1 MSGLNS
7 GDYEEGENTSMPAAR
22 PFGALSR
29 TVARSP
35 VVLNIL
41 PFRIS
46 PGRDGV
52 VLIKESSIE
61 LYSLGFSL
69 DSEYQF
75 ELLHRT
81 PTVGKIV
88 SSTIIP
94 YTVLPSSRSLV
105 GPSDTLN
112 APVTVE
118 PPMPVQHGLSQ
129 YSTSPM
135 HIDHPS
141 SLRQSQPPSTSAP
154 MKSSLNYGSDTL
166 VLVTQDRHALFVTCG
181 VQDEFLVAKS
191 IELRD
196 IVGTLTY
203 DKGLHDGASNIERK
217 RYRERDPDESYD
229 QSGDD
234 DDYSDSD
241 VSSVSDTDSTV
252 EDIACRI
259 KALGK
264 SIHADRL

>member
-1 MSGLNS
+1 MSAISPGEN
-7 GDYEEGENTSMPAAR
+7 EEGETESRKAAR
-22 PFGALSR
+22 PFAALSR

-41 PFRIS
+41 PFRIG

-61 LYSLGFSL
+61 LYSLRWTAES
-69 DSEYQF
+69 DYQF
-75 ELLHRT
+75 QLMHRT
-81 PTVGKIV
+81 PTFCKVV

-94 YTVLPSSRSLV
+94 YTVLPSSSV
-105 GPSDTLN
+105 TVTEPSDTVNN
-112 APVTVE
+112 APPLTFE
-118 PPMPVQHGLSQ
+118 PLSPQ

-135 HIDHPS
+135 HIDHPMPSFQQRSPPTLRPGLTTPS
-141 SLRQSQPPSTSAP
+141 SQ
-154 MKSSLNYGSDTL
+154 KGSDTL

-181 VQDEFLVAKS
+181 AQDEFLIVKN

-196 IVGTLTY
+196 IMGTLTY
-203 DKGLHDGASNIERK
+203 DKGLHISESDIERK
-217 RYRERDPDESYD
+217 RYREHDPDENYE

-234 DDYSDSD
+234 DEYSDSD
-241 VSSVSDTDSTV
+241 MSSGSDTDSTV
-252 EDIACRI
+252 EDIASRI